1 MGGYLDI
8 LILAMLAAFI
18 IYRLRSVLGR
28 RTGGERPPGEAFSR
42 SLERDKK
49 PAEKKARADKKSG
62 DNVVPLPERD
72 EAAADE
78 KPAAKE
84 PVTPLEKGIAAIQA
98 ADASFDQAGFVE
110 GAKSAFEMIVTS
122 FAMGDLGKVKAFLA
136 KDVYENFADAVEE
149 RLKAKETLE
158 TTVVGFKAAA
168 IIEARVIER
177 NAHLTVKFVS
187 EQINASR
194 DRNGE
199 IIDGDPEKPVDV
211 TDIWTFARDT
221 RSRDPNWA
229 LVETSSPN

>member
-1 MGGYLDI
+1 MGNYLDI

-18 IYRLRSVLGR
+18 IFRLRSVLGR
-28 RTGGERPPGEAFSR
+28 RTGHERPPNDAFSR
-42 SLERDKK
+42 SMESEKK
-49 PAEKKARADKKSG
+49 PADKKSRDR

-72 EAAADE
+72 DARE
-78 KPAAKE
+78 KPAKE
-84 PVTPLEKGIAAIQA
+84 PTTPLEKGVAAIQA
-98 ADASFDQAGFVE
+98 ADPSFTEAGFIE
-110 GAKSAFEMIVTS
+110 GAKTAFEMIVTS

-158 TTVVGFKAAA
+158 TTVVGFKSAALVDA
-168 IIEARVIER
+168 QMNDRT
-177 NAHLTVKFVS
+177 AHVTVKFVS

-194 DRNGE
+194 DRNGTV
-199 IIDGDPEKPVDV
+199 IDGDPETPVDV

-229 LVETSSPN
+229 LIETSSPN

>member
-1 MGGYLDI
+1 MGNYLDI

-18 IYRLRSVLGR
+18 IFRLRSVLGR
-28 RTGGERPPGEAFSR
+28 RTGHERPPNDAFSR
-42 SLERDKK
+42 SLETEKK
-49 PAEKKARADKKSG
+49 PAEKSARERER
-62 DNVVPLPERD
+62 DNVVTLPERD
-72 EAAADE
+72 ETGE
-78 KPAAKE
+78 KPAKE
-84 PVTPLEKGIAAIQA
+84 PTTPLEKGIAAIQA
-98 ADASFDQAGFVE
+98 VDSAFDEASFLD
-110 GAKSAFEMIVTS
+110 GAKTAFEMIVTS

-158 TTVVGFKAAA
+158 TTVVGFKSAGLV
-168 IIEARVIER
+168 EARMADRTAQV
-177 NAHLTVKFVS
+177 TVKFVS

-194 DRNGE
+194 DRNGAV
-199 IIDGDPEKPVDV
+199 IDGDPETPIDV

>member
-18 IYRLRSVLGR
+18 IFRLRSVLGR
-28 RTGGERPPGEAFSR
+28 RTGHERPSGDPFSR
-42 SLERDKK
+42 GMEREKKPADKK
-49 PAEKKARADKKSG
+49 PSDKKSRAR
-62 DNVVPLPERD
+62 DNVVSLPERD
-72 EAAADE
+72 EAGKE
-78 KPAAKE
+78 KPAKE
-84 PVTPLEKGIAAIQA
+84 PSTPLEKGIAAIEA
-98 ADASFDQAGFVE
+98 ADRSFEEAEFLD

-122 FAMGDLGKVKAFLA
+122 FAMGDLGKVKGFLA

-158 TTVVGFKAAA
+158 TTVVGFKAAS
-168 IIEARVIER
+168 IIEARTAER
-177 NAHLTVKFVS
+177 HAHVTVKFVS
-187 EQINASR
+187 EQINATR

-199 IIDGDPEKPVDV
+199 VIDGDPETPVDV